1 MPEEPRGPDDLALAE
16 QLVANLGAVRRQLQ
30 RVVGRPWPTARLS
43 GAQIELVRLV
53 RREPG
58 IPVSAAADRL
68 GLAAN
73 TVSTLVRQ
81 LTDAGLLRR
90 QLSPDDRRVAQLR
103 VTAAAKRRIE
113 GWRDARAELTAAALA
128 RLPAADRRAIEDALP
143 ALGRLAAELQ
153 TRTPDFFRDGVA

>member
-1 MPEEPRGPDDLALAE
+1 MAEELRAANELALAE
-16 QLVANLGAVRRQLQ
+16 HLFDALGAVRRQVRRLT
-30 RVVGRPWPTARLS
+30 GRPWPTAALS

-58 IPVSAAADRL
+58 IPVSTAAEAL

-90 QLSPDDRRVAQLR
+90 QADPDDRRVAQLH
-103 VTAAAKRRIE
+103 VTAAAQRRIE
-113 GWRDARAELTAAALA
+113 GWRDHRAELAAQALG
-128 RLPAADRRAIEDALP
+128 RLHPADRRAIEEAVP

-153 TRTPDFFRDGVA
+153 ATQRTEPEGAG